1 MTTEQRRNYS
11 REQYY
16 RNRDE
21 AKRLSGVLGMKI
33 NRQQLHDY
41 RRREREEKSR
51 SEGAR
56 YWTFLQGKEF
66 AGKSLAEL
74 ALKEL
79 NSIRDVFKQEHLT
92 AEQAINGD
100 ISVETLRA
108 GARGYILT
116 AHAKDKGMW
125 VASGNNHFRN
135 PGFRILEELGV

>member
-41 RRREREEKSR
+41 RLRKRAENRRL
-51 SEGAR
+51 EGAK
-56 YWTFLQGKEF
+56 YWMFLLGKEF

-92 AEQAINGD
+92 AEQAIKGD

-108 GARGYILT
+108 GARGYVLT
-116 AHAKDKGMW
+116 VSARHNDKAGERG
-125 VASGNNHFRN
+125 SKHN